1 MIYFF
6 FGKVPKLGIFTFNY
20 LRRKTNLYVS
30 ALAVHCEGRRQVV
43 EGDEK
48 VQVLLSLQEV

>member
-1 MIYFF
+1 MTLLRVGRRPLFRIRLHMIYF

-30 ALAVHCEGRRQVV
+30 ALAVHCEGR
-43 EGDEK
+43 
-48 VQVLLSLQEV
+48 